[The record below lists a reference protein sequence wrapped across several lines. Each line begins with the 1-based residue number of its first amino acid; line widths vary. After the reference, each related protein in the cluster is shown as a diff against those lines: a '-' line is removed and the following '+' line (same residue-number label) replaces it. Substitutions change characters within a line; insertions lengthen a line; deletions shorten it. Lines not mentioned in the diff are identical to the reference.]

1 MLLLDTNHL
10 REFGKASAAGQRL
23 FDRLDLSGDE
33 VATCIVC
40 VEEQARGWLAEI
52 KAAKDEASEIWS
64 YSQYKEHVET
74 SSRWLILDWDT
85 DAARLF
91 RRLRG
96 QGVRIG
102 TMDLRIACI
111 TMVHD
116 ALLLSRNKADFDK
129 VPGLRFENWLD

>member
-10 REFGKASAAGQRL
+10 REFGKASAVGQRL
-23 FDRLDLSGDE
+23 FDRLESSGEE
-33 VATCIVC
+33 VATTIVC
-40 VEEQARGWLAEI
+40 IEEQARGWLAEI
-52 KAAKDEASEIWS
+52 KSAKDEASEIWA
-64 YSQYKEHVET
+64 YSQYKEHVEV
-74 SSRWLILDWDT
+74 SARWLILDWDA

-91 RRLRG
+91 RQLRG

-111 TMVHD
+111 AMVHD
-116 ALLLSRNKADFDK
+116 ALLLSRNKTDFEK